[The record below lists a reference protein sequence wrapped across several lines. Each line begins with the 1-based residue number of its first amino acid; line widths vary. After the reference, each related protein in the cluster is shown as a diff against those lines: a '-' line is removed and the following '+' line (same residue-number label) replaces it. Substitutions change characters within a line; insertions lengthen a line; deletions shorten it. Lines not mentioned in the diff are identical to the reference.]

1 MHKTF
6 LPEKKKSNYKMLFR
20 KLEEMKEDVTVSH
33 KWLNI
38 AEISILLSRFVG
50 QIKSKLK
57 KSLHI

>member
-1 MHKTF
+1 
-6 LPEKKKSNYKMLFR
+6 MLFR